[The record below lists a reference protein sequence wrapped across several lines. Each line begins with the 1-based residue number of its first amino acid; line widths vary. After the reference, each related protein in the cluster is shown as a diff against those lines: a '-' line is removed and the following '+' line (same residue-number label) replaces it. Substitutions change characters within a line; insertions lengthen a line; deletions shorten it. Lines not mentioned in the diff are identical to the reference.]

1 MKIDIIPDK
10 PEFYPGETLS
20 GKIKITPDTK
30 TSIKDIEISLYFVED
45 WNHLRSDNKYETSN
59 NTQCISVFFVGI
71 YLFLNRPK
79 NSICYLEPKEYTFPF
94 EEKLPDFLLPSFE
107 FPQNKFRAFLRYTLT
122 AKTVSSDPSASSTI
136 FINISS
142 IPKKDDFNSL
152 KKSGIFNKGQ
162 STFKVSYLTKNYKL
176 TDKIPIDIEIDNT
189 NSKMKI
195 NECKLRLKRK
205 IIFKDKE
212 DFSDKYTQEEKLIKK
227 EFKIVVNK
235 KEKKDFN
242 FELDLK
248 TINYKDFNYDGFT
261 NPYKDKKNYADLIPS
276 FDGNIINCEYTL
288 IVKLKFSS
296 YLPKKETPTIIM
308 PIYIVHK
315 LDNDHIE
322 KAKREVE
329 RLKKNE
335 EKKMDEKIINEF
347 EVLSLDNNAN
357 NKKEGININND
368 NNINN
373 NNNINIDNKKGYMPE
388 NQYDKINLDFKK
400 DNNYLYNQNNQNA
413 QNNQNIQFNKNNEE
427 EDEFDLPTRES
438 LAKEYENK
446 EKDKKKQNEDNNKI
460 NNFNYNKKNNN
471 DDNDDDNDELDD
483 IIDINEYDEDI
494 KDLPNLDNNNLNK
507 KENEIKN
514 NNNNI
519 KINVENNFNKKNEN
533 NNLKNDLN
541 YNNNDNNIFDY
552 PSFDEINN
560 NIHLNNQINPNQNNN
575 NF

>member
-20 GKIKITPDTK
+20 GKIKITPDKK
-30 TSIKDIEISLYFVED
+30 TSIKDIEMSLYFVED

-152 KKSGIFNKGQ
+152 KKSEIFNKGQ

-195 NECKLRLKRK
+195 NECKLRIKRK

-276 FDGNIINCEYTL
+276 FDGNIINCEYSL

-347 EVLSLDNNAN
+347 EVLSLDNNVN

-368 NNINN
+368 SNI

-400 DNNYLYNQNNQNA
+400 DNNYLYNQNNQNP

-460 NNFNYNKKNNN
+460 NNLNYNKKNNN

-514 NNNNI
+514 NNN
-519 KINVENNFNKKNEN
+519 
-533 NNLKNDLN
+533 
-541 YNNNDNNIFDY
+541 DNNIFDY

-560 NIHLNNQINPNQNNN
+560 NIHPNNQLNPNQNYN